1 MAENLEQTKISIE
14 NNNKMFVLAE
24 REGNKSCWQE
34 TNVVN
39 LKNVKPILSQK

>member
-14 NNNKMFVLAE
+14 NNIKMFVLAE
-24 REGNKSCWQE
+24 REGKSCWPE

-39 LKNVKPILSQK
+39 LRNVKPTSTLK

>member
-24 REGNKSCWQE
+24 REGKSCWQE

-39 LKNVKPILSQK
+39 LKNVKPILTQK